1 MKNKFLTILA
11 LFFSVLNYGQVLQ
24 PFNIIFSKTLNGD
37 FDIIGNNILSV
48 HQTSAYNGSGMN
60 HYRVMVNV
68 DIDADPTTYA
78 SSSAV
83 YQLPNNARN
92 CSKIKKAYLYWSAT
106 YEGTDRSNIY
116 KVKFKVPGT
125 TTYIDIEGQLIYDS
139 VVTNTISSK
148 PYASYAD
155 VTPYIN
161 ASNPEGNYTVANV
174 VASTG
179 LHQASGYSA
188 GWSLYL
194 IYENPL
200 LTKKNITLFNGFI
213 ANLGEQS
220 INYSLQGILT
230 PRTGPVNATFGMC
243 ALEGDLGIIGDRLNI
258 NNNPLSLTSRQSDN
272 LFCSSITNTSGSFT
286 NRFPSSQNTLGF
298 DIAKGFISN
307 PANSVIYNST
317 SSIDMKSIDQGDVYF
332 IFSNALAFE
341 YHEPKLYVL
350 DKLKDLYG
358 IDVTGDLQL
367 GQKYTRELELVYKG
381 NDILDKLVLKTILPL
396 NILPPSN
403 FNLPTGFTSTY
414 NSATREL
421 VFTLT
426 KEYYFNSSPKIT
438 FDFELSPFCE
448 NYKDAC
454 SNQIANM
461 TFASYRGSL
470 SQIEIINEPS
480 SSAYADCG
488 LPNNLPSRYTVNV
501 ENCNYTSSV
510 LLCDKNQPIVL
521 DPKVDG
527 YNSYSWHDI
536 NNNTIA
542 NSKTLTVN
550 QAGTYIVEC
559 TSANCNKLTQTFNV
573 SCNPNLMISQEGNAL
588 KANLTSNNYTWMDCD
603 NANTTIVGENNQY
616 FTPQQSG
623 NYAVSMLNDVGETLT
638 SSCFNYTFLNSEK
651 FNSTEFKVYP
661 MPVQNELS
669 IDGLSNETVAIEI
682 LNVLGQKMMS
692 FDKKQDKYNID
703 GLTKGNYL
711 LKIKNGNSVSNYHL
725 IKL

>member
-1 MKNKFLTILA
+1 MKNNFLTILA

-24 PFNIIFSKTLNGD
+24 PFTPIFSETLNGD
-37 FDIIGNNILSV
+37 FDIIGNNILSA
-48 HQTSAYNGSGMN
+48 HKTLAYNGSEMN
-60 HYRVMVNV
+60 QNINMVNV

-83 YQLPNNARN
+83 YQLPYNAKN

-106 YEGTDRSNIY
+106 YEGTDRSNIN
-116 KVKFKVPGT
+116 KVKFKAPGK
-125 TTYIDIEGQLIYDS
+125 TTYIDIAGQLIYDS
-139 VVTNTISSK
+139 VGTNSISSK

-161 ASNPEGNYTVANV
+161 ASNPEGNYTVGNV

-194 IYENPL
+194 IYENAL

-213 ANLGEQS
+213 ANIKGQS
-220 INYSLQGILT
+220 IDYSLQGILT

-243 ALEGDLGIIGDRLNI
+243 ALEGDLAINGDWLDI
-258 NNNPLSLTSRQSDN
+258 NNNRLFFYPRQFDN
-272 LFCSSITNTSGSFT
+272 LFCSSITNTSGRFI
-286 NRFPSSQNTLGF
+286 NRIPSSQNTLGF
-298 DIAKGFISN
+298 DIAKYFIRN
-307 PANSVIYNST
+307 EQLQNSST
-317 SSIDMKSIDQGDVYF
+317 SVDMRSMDQGDDYF
-332 IFSNALAFE
+332 IFSNALAIDH
-341 YHEPKLYVL
+341 YEPKLVVL
-350 DKLKDLYG
+350 DKLKELDGTTLS
-358 IDVTGDLQL
+358 GDLQL
-367 GQKYTRELELVYKG
+367 GKKYTRELELVNRG
-381 NDILDKLVLKTILPL
+381 NDILDKLVLKTILPQ
-396 NILPPSN
+396 NILTPYS
-403 FNLPTGFTSTY
+403 FNLPTGFTYSY
-414 NSATREL
+414 NSVTREL
-421 VFTLT
+421 VFTST
-426 KEYYFNSSPKIT
+426 KYYNSYSSQKIS

-488 LPNNLPSRYTVNV
+488 LPNNLPSRYTVNI
-501 ENCNYTSSV
+501 ENCNHTSSV
-510 LLCDKNQPIVL
+510 LFCDKNQPIVL

-527 YNSYSWHDI
+527 YDSYSWHDI

-550 QAGTYIVEC
+550 HAGTYIVEC

-588 KANLTSNNYTWMDCD
+588 KANLTSNNYTWIDCD

-623 NYAVSMLNDVGETLT
+623 NYAVSMLNDVGETLI
-638 SSCFNYTFLNSEK
+638 SSCFNYTFLNSDK

-669 IDGLSNETVAIEI
+669 IDGLSNETVTIEI

-692 FDKKQDKYNID
+692 FDQKQDKYNIE